1 MLSLTQ
7 PQPQLRRYAYNQ
19 ISPNNISIRRVKSR
33 GVITQLFFK
42 IQQKF
47 PQFDQRLAYVITNF
61 LKFWILFI
69 HIFMHVEAAV
79 SLNLQRKD
87 VFSGLA
93 VVKSNKTSGIRAV
106 KLYPVAIFFKA
117 LRQTGREFGRT
128 AFIEQGTETEVN
140 RLAFVHDSAD
150 LGRHGM
156 AVHQQAKAEFFIAA
170 VNQLFEPFMV
180 NVVNIF
186 NPFLDFIIR
195 NQPGIDIFGLGNRP
209 VDNAQ
214 PDPGSGGCRFR
225 PAAPDD

>member
-1 MLSLTQ
+1 
-7 PQPQLRRYAYNQ
+7 
-19 ISPNNISIRRVKSR
+19 
-33 GVITQLFFK
+33 
-42 IQQKF
+42 
-47 PQFDQRLAYVITNF
+47 
-61 LKFWILFI
+61 
-69 HIFMHVEAAV
+69 MHVEAAV

-195 NQPGIDIFGLGNRP
+195 NQPGIDIFGLATARWITPNPTRAAAAA
-209 VDNAQ
+209 D
-214 PDPGSGGCRFR
+214 SGLRRRMIEIHTVVNFDFYRG
-225 PAAPDD
+225 